1 MPKLIANLREN
12 IPAEARRLL
21 SERGYSGLSLRE
33 LADRCGVA
41 VGTLYN
47 YYPSKAA
54 LIARL
59 MLEDWQQL
67 LQSVRGNGS
76 DPAPEQ
82 LLDAIHDRLA
92 EFVDRNHAI
101 FEDPEAAVSFLQ
113 ARRIHHPQ
121 LLQQLAA
128 LLEPVCAD
136 PFTRT
141 FLAGSLLSAATD
153 GADWPLLR
161 ALLLRLL

>member
-92 EFVDRNHAI
+92 EFVDRNRAV
-101 FEDPEAAVSFLQ
+101 FEDPEASASFLQ
-113 ARRIHHPQ
+113 ARRVHHSH
-121 LLQQLAA
+121 LLEQLAA
-128 LLEPVCAD
+128 LLEPVCSD

-141 FLAGSLLSAATD
+141 FLAGNLLSAVTD

>member
-1 MPKLIANLREN
+1 MLMPKLIANLREN

-59 MLEDWQQL
+59 MLEDW
-67 LQSVRGNGS
+67 
-76 DPAPEQ
+76 
-82 LLDAIHDRLA
+82 H
-92 EFVDRNHAI
+92 
-101 FEDPEAAVSFLQ
+101 
-113 ARRIHHPQ
+113 
-121 LLQQLAA
+121 
-128 LLEPVCAD
+128 
-136 PFTRT
+136 
-141 FLAGSLLSAATD
+141 
-153 GADWPLLR
+153 
-161 ALLLRLL
+161 